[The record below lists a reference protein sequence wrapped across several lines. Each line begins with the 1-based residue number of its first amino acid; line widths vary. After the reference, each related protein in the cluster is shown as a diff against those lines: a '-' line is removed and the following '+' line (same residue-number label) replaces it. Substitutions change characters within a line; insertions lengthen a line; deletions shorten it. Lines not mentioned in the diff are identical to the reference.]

1 MLPPEL
7 TPDEQQQLG
16 DLLARRGTTP
26 PLELWRSCTR
36 FLRQTALGPH
46 GYAQVWQA
54 CFDGWQVDEQG
65 PAPMWS
71 PDEGEIEQANLSQWA
86 TRSGVEVNDYQQ
98 WTVNHREQFWTEA
111 VERLGIPFEQRGP
124 VLDQSAGVE
133 HARWF
138 PDARLNIVDSC
149 FLAEPDEVAVVFQS
163 PGQRIEQLTY
173 RQLRDLTNQVSNS
186 LVAAGF
192 QPGDAIAVFM
202 PMTHLS
208 VAIYLGIVQAGCA
221 VVSIADSFAPPEIAT
236 RLQVAQAKAVI
247 TYDHQ
252 VRVGKTLPLYQAVGE
267 ATDRPA
273 IVIGFEGG
281 EPGVSLRDGD
291 QSWSEFLSLE
301 MDFVPVTCSG
311 SEAINILF
319 SSGTTGQP
327 KAIPWSH
334 LTPIKCAV
342 DGFCHQDIRPGQ
354 VCVWP
359 TNLGW
364 MMGPWLIFASLI
376 NRATIGLYEDAPLG
390 SPFGKF
396 VQDAGVQMLGVVPTI
411 VKAWR
416 TSGEME
422 AFDWSGV
429 RLFSSTGESSQRDDM
444 FYLSALAK
452 MKPVIEY
459 CGGTEIGGGYITSV
473 VTEPNVPAA
482 FNTAAVGL
490 NFVILDEADRPAESG
505 ELFLVP
511 PSIGL
516 SDRLLNRDH
525 YETYFRATPTLAEH
539 FALRRH
545 GDHFQAYPSTVAG
558 HAVYMAGG
566 RVDDTM
572 NLGGIKTSS
581 SEIER
586 VLNQLQVVRE
596 TAAVA
601 FAQDGPAELAV
612 FLVLDGPVE
621 QVEMDDLK
629 KSMNQRLKQQ
639 LNPLFRISR
648 LIAVDRLPRTA
659 SGKVMR
665 RELRAEIE

>member
-1 MLPPEL
+1 MLLPDL
-7 TPDEQQQLG
+7 TLDEQQRLA
-16 DLLARRGTTP
+16 DLLARRGTTS
-26 PLELWRSCTR
+26 PLDLWRECTR
-36 FLRQTALGPH
+36 FLRQTEAGPD
-46 GYAQVWQA
+46 GYWQVWQN
-54 CFDGWQVDEQG
+54 CFDDWPVDERG

-71 PDEGEIEQANLSQWA
+71 PDVDEIREANLSQWA
-86 TRSGVEVNDYQQ
+86 GQSGVETQDFHR
-98 WTVNHREQFWTEA
+98 WTVNHREDFWGEA
-111 VERLGIPFEQRGP
+111 LERLGILFENKGP
-124 VLDQSAGVE
+124 RLDCSAGVE

-138 PDARLNIVDSC
+138 PDAQMNIVESC
-149 FLAEPDEVAVVFQS
+149 FLSDPEAVALVFQA
-163 PGQRIEQLTY
+163 PGQPLRQRTY
-173 RQLRDLTNQVSNS
+173 RELREEVNQVSNS

-192 QPGDAIAVFM
+192 QAGDAIAVFM

-208 VAIYLGIVQAGCA
+208 VAIYLGIVQAGCV

-236 RLQVAQAKAVI
+236 RLDVAQAKAVI

-252 VRVGKTLPLYQAVGE
+252 VRAGKKLPLYQAVVD
-267 ATDRPA
+267 ATDQRA

-281 EPGVSLRDGD
+281 PPAVSLRAGD
-291 QSWSEFLSLE
+291 QSWSEFLCP
-301 MDFVPVTCSG
+301 DTVFQPVTCSADQ
-311 SEAINILF
+311 AINILF

-364 MMGPWLIFASLI
+364 MMGPWLIFASLL

-390 SPFGKF
+390 RGFGQF
-396 VQDAGVQMLGVVPTI
+396 VQDARVQMLGVVPTI

-416 TSGEME
+416 TSGQME
-422 AFDWSGV
+422 TFDWSEI

-444 FYLSALAK
+444 FYLSSLAQ

-473 VTEPNVPAA
+473 ITEPNVPAA

-490 NFVILDEADRPAESG
+490 EFVILDETDRPAMSG

-511 PSIGL
+511 PSVGL

-525 YETYFRATPTLAEH
+525 YETYFGGTPTLAEH
-539 FALRRH
+539 LALRRH
-545 GDHFQAYPSTVAG
+545 GDHFQAYPSTVTG
-558 HAVYMAGG
+558 HSVYMAGG

-586 VLNQLQVVRE
+586 VLNQVEEVRE

-601 FAQDGPAELAV
+601 FAENGPAELVV
-612 FLVLDGPVE
+612 FMVLDNGGE
-621 QVEMDDLK
+621 GAALDELK
-629 KSMNQRLKQQ
+629 HLMNQRLKKQ

-648 LIAVDRLPRTA
+648 LIDVDHLPRTA

-665 RELRAEIE
+665 RKLRADIE